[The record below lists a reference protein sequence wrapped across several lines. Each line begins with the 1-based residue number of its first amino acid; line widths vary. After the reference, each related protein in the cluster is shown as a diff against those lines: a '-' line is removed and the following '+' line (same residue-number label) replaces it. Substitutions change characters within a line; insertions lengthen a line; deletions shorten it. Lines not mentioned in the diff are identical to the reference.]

1 MKKITSLVLVLAML
15 LAVLIL
21 PHSAVAAAITQA
33 PTVKA
38 SVSGKTVNLTWS
50 QVIGATSYEIECY
63 TLAGYQQMVKENGAN
78 ARYFNKIYGVRTT
91 QKSIQVSSDGDYVFT
106 VAAVNVTSW
115 KFSNP
120 VYVSVGLQTKWL
132 HGIPVFRQTDSRWA
146 SVMITTKSIAQVG
159 CAITSTAMSESYR
172 LQTTITPKDMRYRL
186 SFSGNDMYWPSNY
199 YTLASSPDLN
209 KLYATIRSG
218 KPVIVGAQNASGSWH
233 FIITTGFQALKPWA
247 MTPAMFSIN
256 DPSSSSRVTLA
267 DFLKVYSRNVTMKTY
282 R

>member
-78 ARYFNKIYGVRTT
+78 ARYFNKIYGVKTT
-91 QKSIQVSSDGDYVFT
+91 QKSIQVSSDGDYVFS
-106 VAAVNVTSW
+106 VAAVNATSW
-115 KFSNP
+115 KFSSP

-146 SVMITTKSIAQVG
+146 NVKIGSQTIGQVG
-159 CAITSTAMSESYR
+159 CTLTALSMSESYR
-172 LQTTITPKDMRYRL
+172 LQKTITPKEMRYQL
-186 SFSGNDMYWPSNY
+186 SFDNNLLRWPSNY
-199 YTLASSPDLN
+199 YEPISYLDLN
-209 KLYATIRSG
+209 TIYTTIKSG
-218 KPVIVGAQNASGSWH
+218 RPVIVGAQGAKSWH
-233 FIITTGFQALKPWA
+233 WIIVTGYQNAKPSAL
-247 MTPAMFSIN
+247 TPAMFSIN

>member
-50 QVIGATSYEIECY
+50 QVIGATSFEIECY

-78 ARYFNKIYGVRTT
+78 ARYFNKIYGVKTT
-91 QKSIQVSSDGDYVFT
+91 QKSIQVSSDGDYVFS
-106 VAAVNVTSW
+106 VAAVNATSW
-115 KFSNP
+115 KFSSP

-146 SVMITTKSIAQVG
+146 SVKIGSKTIGQVG
-159 CAITSTAMSESYR
+159 CTLTAMAMSESYR
-172 LQTTITPKDMRYRL
+172 LQQTITPKEMRYRL
-186 SFSGNDMYWPSNY
+186 SFDNNDLCWPDNY
-199 YTLASSPDLN
+199 CKLADCLDLN

-218 KPVIVGAQNASGSWH
+218 RPVIVGATGATGSHWVLV
-233 FIITTGFQALKPWA
+233 TGYQSLKPLA

-267 DFLKVYSRNVTMKTY
+267 DFLKVYPRSVVMKTY

>member
-91 QKSIQVSSDGDYVFT
+91 QKSIQVSSDGEIGRAHV
-106 VAAVNVTSW
+106 
-115 KFSNP
+115 
-120 VYVSVGLQTKWL
+120 
-132 HGIPVFRQTDSRWA
+132 
-146 SVMITTKSIAQVG
+146 
-159 CAITSTAMSESYR
+159 
-172 LQTTITPKDMRYRL
+172 
-186 SFSGNDMYWPSNY
+186 
-199 YTLASSPDLN
+199 
-209 KLYATIRSG
+209 
-218 KPVIVGAQNASGSWH
+218 
-233 FIITTGFQALKPWA
+233 
-247 MTPAMFSIN
+247 
-256 DPSSSSRVTLA
+256 
-267 DFLKVYSRNVTMKTY
+267 
-282 R
+282 

>member
-78 ARYFNKIYGVRTT
+78 ARYFNKIYGVKTT
-91 QKSIQVSSDGDYVFT
+91 QKSIQVSSDGDYVFS
-106 VAAVNVTSW
+106 VAAVNATSW
-115 KFSNP
+115 KFSSP

-146 SVMITTKSIAQVG
+146 SVKIGSSTIGSVG
-159 CAITSTAMSESYR
+159 CTLTALSMSESYR
-172 LQTTITPKDMRYRL
+172 LQKTITPKEMRYRL
-186 SFSGNDMYWPSNY
+186 SFDNNLLRWPSNY
-199 YTLASSPDLN
+199 YEPISYLDLN
-209 KLYATIRSG
+209 TIYTTIKSG
-218 KPVIVGAQNASGSWH
+218 RPVIVGAQGVKSWH
-233 FIITTGFQALKPWA
+233 WVIVTGYQNAKPSALTA
-247 MTPAMFSIN
+247 AMFSIN